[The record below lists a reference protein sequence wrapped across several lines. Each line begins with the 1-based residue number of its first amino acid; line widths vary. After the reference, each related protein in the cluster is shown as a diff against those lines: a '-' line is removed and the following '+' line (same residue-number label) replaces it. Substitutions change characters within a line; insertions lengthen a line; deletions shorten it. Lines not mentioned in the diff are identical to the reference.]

1 MIKVGIQALIC
12 CCKHFNNMFENLF
25 TDQLTTNKTTTKKK
39 SADMFAGL
47 FDDKPIA
54 KQGGGMFDG
63 LFSDDPKPVI
73 APIAKPQSVWRDK
86 TTSFD
91 WRDTQPMSIAKP
103 VAQSKQNIFQK
114 AVSGITNLGNMA
126 TNEIIDWL
134 QINKQKLE
142 KSIFDRDLEAELY
155 KRYLQK
161 EKLSPQG
168 EKIAKEYDKK
178 QKEYLMNAAIGAT
191 EPMKIGLSLIKK
203 LTTVASKERAFKL
216 LKEANVADDIARE
229 YAPIVAKTTK
239 EPAMFDVIKA
249 IEKAQN
255 TTKATKAVGSLDTLA
270 TEARKYKSAEE
281 FVKAQG
287 TLVYRGDATP
297 IKLSEMN
304 TTKVFNP
311 AEKEALGA
319 FNNTPG
325 LYFTDS
331 VSDAKSYGKNLTE
344 VFVKP
349 TAKVINVNDAPKILK
364 RADVEKIIR
373 SNPRIE
379 DWAMNWDEN
388 FDKAIKQI
396 TDSVIAEKDGNEF
409 LKAIWSDG
417 GFSESDF
424 VKAMQ
429 DVGIDGLK
437 VPKEGVNHFVIY
449 NKDALQTKSQLTDIW
464 NKANKKIVQGIA
476 KELEPLAQ
484 EARKYKSAEEFVKAQ
499 NKLADSLFKAQ
510 ISSDAGKYKGNL
522 NNLSEETKKD
532 WFTKEY
538 EQKFDELTK
547 KDTFGN
553 EIPPQYKE
561 KSKYVEQA
569 IDEAK
574 KLNVPVHIG
583 YDRIKISGEEKNVP
597 VVYFETKN
605 GQVSFHMPSWS
616 DTSKPKD
623 RFYSYPK
630 TILSDK
636 DAGLNLIIPER
647 YHNLFNKNY
656 KWNGEKNSRKIIEKE
671 YLKTKSQLIDIWN
684 KASKKPAGAGVRVDQ
699 AIPEGTEG
707 VRPSYLETTKQAK
720 EFQQNKD
727 IQIKSPKDTSL
738 LKSDNF
744 PQQKLQEQPK
754 MQLNQQLLQEDRLSY
769 PKPYNEKTE
778 KAIAQTAK
786 TLKEPPNLVKRVI
799 DSLKETKTKLI
810 EYVQNTDER
819 VRQLVERKDVKISDI
834 SDPYLKMTLYP
845 GRVASKIE
853 TAKSEAGAIIKDLQQ
868 SKISRKEI
876 SDYLIARHAPERNL
890 ALGSKAAGIGT
901 LEAHTKLKAIEASP
915 KGATIKVLADRVQKL
930 NNQTLDL
937 LKESGVISDELYT
950 KLRTKYKNHI
960 PLNRIMDNTDDIGAA
975 LSTRGYTVRST
986 GIKRAVGSELEVN
999 DILGNVISNY
1009 EQAVIRSEKNIVDQA
1024 TLAFARDNKDIL
1036 GDLMEVVK
1044 PQAVGK
1050 SFDGKILMQ
1059 KTNDPTILQ
1068 LYENGKPI
1076 WIKIKDPQLAI
1087 ALQGAGK
1094 EKLGGLLNAV
1104 AKITRIYSGLATR
1117 FNPEF
1122 ALPNKIRDLQETM
1135 VYLSAQGKMGIKEV
1149 AKMNARDSASV
1160 VDIVDYLK
1168 GGKSNGAKLYQEM
1181 KNLGGTTGGFGL
1193 STREKVELN
1202 LKEMETLANS
1212 KTRQIGKNLIQY
1224 IDNWNTVFEDS
1235 TRLSV
1240 YKTALEKGLSKERAA
1255 AMAKEASIN
1264 FNRMGKGGPVI
1275 NALYMFSNASIQ
1287 GSAKMI
1293 KSLKNPKV
1301 LGAVSLAVGGSVA
1314 AIRKFNDMADKDW
1327 RDKVSKWDRLNGL
1340 PVVVPSTDGNFRYFT
1355 IPVSWG
1361 IKPIKVMADY
1371 ADDAMNGI
1379 ATNATDAIN
1388 KIMAAML
1395 DAYNPMGGTDLTSAL
1410 TPTAL
1415 DLFSEIKSNKQWS
1428 GNQIRP
1434 IPYDKNTPADV
1445 QYFSS
1450 LKETQTGQIAISI
1463 SELLQQKMGISW
1475 SPADIKYAYNQVVG
1489 GTGRFANK
1497 IVNTITGFIA
1507 NKPLPPSEYPI
1518 FSRFYKERTEEEIGQ
1533 GAGVETEKIKK
1544 ILGEQSRERFQLKQ
1558 QAENTFDAIKAEPD
1572 KAKKKQMLLDVAKE
1586 NPDIVEKMME
1596 IAKDKALG
1604 LNYSERMIKQLGV
1617 ENGERAEYIASKI
1630 KEMKNK
1636 EEKREY
1642 VKNLIEKKILTDN
1655 VAKQILPLLSR

>member
-1 MIKVGIQALIC
+1 
-12 CCKHFNNMFENLF
+12 MFENLF
-25 TDQLTTNKTTTKKK
+25 TDQPATTKKK

-63 LFSDDPKPVI
+63 LFSDRKKNI
-73 APIAKPQSVWRDK
+73 ENEKKNPQSVWRNMPVAN
-86 TTSFD
+86 D
-91 WRDTQPMSIAKP
+91 WRNTQPMSIAK
-103 VAQSKQNIFQK
+103 AQERPKKNLLQA
-114 AVSGITNLGNMA
+114 AVSGIADLGNKA
-126 TNEIIDWL
+126 TDAIINRGKEIAEGVKNYNLFEDFKETTRKNNL
-134 QINKQKLE
+134 VLKADKGAKLTEQEKKEVAQIK
-142 KSIFDRDLEAELY
+142 
-155 KRYLQK
+155 K
-161 EKLSPQG
+161 ERANL
-168 EKIAKEYDKK
+168 A
-178 QKEYLMNAAIGAT
+178 MTAAIGAT
-191 EPMKIGLSLIKK
+191 EPLKIGASLIKK
-203 LTTVASKERAFKL
+203 LTTVASNERAFKL

-255 TTKATKAVGSLDTLA
+255 TTN
-270 TEARKYKSAEE
+270 EARKYNSAEE

-344 VFVKP
+344 VFIKP

-417 GFSESDF
+417 GFSVSDF

-464 NKANKKIVQGIA
+464 NKANKKITLEQVAKESTEYPNAGNFAYVANKKYGIA
-476 KELEPLAQ
+476 
-484 EARKYKSAEEFVKAQ
+484 SSKA
-499 NKLADSLFKAQ
+499 
-510 ISSDAGKYKGNL
+510 
-522 NNLSEETKKD
+522 
-532 WFTKEY
+532 
-538 EQKFDELTK
+538 
-547 KDTFGN
+547 N
-553 EIPPQYKE
+553 EI
-561 KSKYVEQA
+561 
-569 IDEAK
+569 
-574 KLNVPVHIG
+574 
-583 YDRIKISGEEKNVP
+583 
-597 VVYFETKN
+597 
-605 GQVSFHMPSWS
+605 W
-616 DTSKPKD
+616 
-623 RFYSYPK
+623 
-630 TILSDK
+630 
-636 DAGLNLIIPER
+636 
-647 YHNLFNKNY
+647 
-656 KWNGEKNSRKIIEKE
+656 
-671 YLKTKSQLIDIWN
+671 
-684 KASKKPAGAGVRVDQ
+684 
-699 AIPEGTEG
+699 
-707 VRPSYLETTKQAK
+707 KQAK
-720 EFQQNKD
+720 EFQQNKG
-727 IQIKSPKDTSL
+727 IKIKSPEDTSL
-738 LKSDNF
+738 LKSDSF
-744 PQQKLQEQPK
+744 PQQKLPEQQG
-754 MQLNQQLLQEDRLSY
+754 MRANQQLLQEDRLSY
-769 PKPYNEKTE
+769 PKPYNETAE

-786 TLKEPPNLVKRVI
+786 TLKEPPALVKRVVN
-799 DSLKETKTKLI
+799 SLKETQTKLI

-819 VRQLVERKDVKISDI
+819 VRQLVERKDVKISDA

-845 GRVASKIE
+845 GRVAAKIE
-853 TAKSEAGAIIKDLQQ
+853 TAKAESEAIIKELAKN
-868 SKISRKEI
+868 KITRKEI

-890 ALGSKAAGIGT
+890 ALGEKAAGIST
-901 LEAHTKLKAIEASP
+901 MEAKAKLKIIEASP
-915 KGATIKVLADRVQKL
+915 KGGTIKVLSDKVQKL

-937 LKESGVISDELYT
+937 LKDSEVISDKLYAT
-950 KLRTKYKNHI
+950 LRTKYKNHI
-960 PLNRIMDNTDDIGAA
+960 PLNRIMENTDDIGSA
-975 LSTRGYTVRST
+975 LSARGYAVRST
-986 GIKRAVGSELEVN
+986 GIKRAVGSDLEVN
-999 DILGNVISNY
+999 DILGNVIANY
-1009 EQAVIRSEKNIVDQA
+1009 EQAVIRSEKNIVDKA

-1036 GDLMEVVK
+1036 GGLMEVIK

-1068 LYENGKPI
+1068 LYEKGKPI
-1076 WIKIKDPQLAI
+1076 WIKINDSQLAI
-1087 ALQGAGK
+1087 ALQGTGR

-1104 AKITRIYSGLATR
+1104 AKITRLYSGLATR

-1135 VYLSAQGKMGIKEV
+1135 VYLSAQGKMGVKDV

-1193 STREKVELN
+1193 STRGRVELS

-1212 KTRQIGKNLIQY
+1212 KTKQLGKNLIQY
-1224 IDNWNTVFEDS
+1224 IDNWNTIFEDS

-1240 YKTALEKGLSKERAA
+1240 YKTALDKGVSKERAA

-1293 KSLKNPKV
+1293 RSLKNPKV
-1301 LGAVSLAVGGSVA
+1301 LGAVVLTVGGSVA
-1314 AIRKFNDMADKDW
+1314 AISKFNDMADKDW

-1340 PVVVPSTDGNFRYFT
+1340 PVVIPSTDGKFKYIT

-1379 ATNATDAIN
+1379 PTDAVDATK
-1388 KIMAAML
+1388 KIITAML

-1410 TPTAL
+1410 TPTIL
-1415 DLFSEIKSNKQWS
+1415 DMPSEIKSNKSWS

-1434 IPYDKNTPADV
+1434 TLYDKNTPADV

-1450 LKETQTGQIAISI
+1450 LGETQTGKIAISI

-1475 SPADIKYAYNQVVG
+1475 SPADIKYAYDQIVG
-1489 GTGRFANK
+1489 GTGRFFNK
-1497 IVNTITGFIA
+1497 TVNTIIGLVT
-1507 NKPLPPSEYPI
+1507 NKPLPASEYPML
-1518 FSRFYKERTEEEIGQ
+1518 SRFYKERTNEEIGQ
-1533 GAGVETEKIKK
+1533 GAGGETEEIKK

-1558 QAENTFDAIKAEPD
+1558 QAETIFDTIKAEPD
-1572 KAKKKQMLLDVAKE
+1572 KTKKKQMLLDVAKE

-1604 LNYSERMIKQLGV
+1604 LNYRERMIKQLGV
-1617 ENGERAEYIASKI
+1617 ENGERAAYIASKI
-1630 KEMKNK
+1630 KDMKSK

-1642 VKNLIEKKILTDN
+1642 VKNLIEKKILTDD
-1655 VAKQILPLLSR
+1655 VAKQMILLLKK